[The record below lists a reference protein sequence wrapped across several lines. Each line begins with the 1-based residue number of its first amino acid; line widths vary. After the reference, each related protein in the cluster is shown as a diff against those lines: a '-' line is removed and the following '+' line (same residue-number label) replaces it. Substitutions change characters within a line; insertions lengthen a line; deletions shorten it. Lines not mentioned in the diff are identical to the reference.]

1 MPEGGEDAGASRGED
16 VGGRERVPGGR
27 RRVRVR
33 SFPFQS
39 LAPTSPLR
47 LGRRGRDKKKMP
59 GLQLYTE
66 AFLKQLELQRKVTE
80 KGEKTK
86 DY

>member
-1 MPEGGEDAGASRGED
+1 MQEGGEGEE
-16 VGGRERVPGGR
+16 VGGREGESAWGEEEGQGEELPISASGTNFSAETG
-27 RRVRVR
+27 
-33 SFPFQS
+33 Q
-39 LAPTSPLR
+39 T
-47 LGRRGRDKKKMP
+47 GKRDKKKMP
-59 GLQLYTE
+59 GLRLYTE